1 MNDLLYAIILSLL
14 PIAELRGGL
23 PYAYLVG
30 EYPIWVSYLVCVG
43 ANFFV
48 GPIVFIFLETVHKLL
63 IRWSFYQKVFEII
76 IRRVRRKTSHLIE
89 KYGFW
94 GITLFVAVPLPV
106 TGAYTGTIAAWLF
119 GLDKKKSLLAVLVGV
134 CIAGLVVSIVV
145 YFGLEGF
152 EFLYK
157 RME

>member
-1 MNDLLYAIILSLL
+1 MSDILYAIILSLL
-14 PIAELRGGL
+14 PITELRGGL

-30 EYPIWVSYLVCVG
+30 QYPIWLSYLVCVG

-48 GPIVFIFLETVHKLL
+48 GPIMFIFLETIHKWLM
-63 IRWSFYQKVFEII
+63 RSMYYQKIFEIMVK
-76 IRRVRRKTSHLIE
+76 RVRRKTSHLIE

-94 GITLFVAVPLPV
+94 GITLFVAVPFPV
-106 TGAYTGTIAAWLF
+106 TGAYTGTVAAWLF

-134 CIAGLVVSIVV
+134 SISGLIVSAVV

-157 RME
+157 RVD

>member
-1 MNDLLYAIILSLL
+1 MSNLAYAILLSLL
-14 PIAELRGGL
+14 PVAELRGGL
-23 PYAYLVG
+23 PYAYLTG
-30 EYPIWVSYLVCVG
+30 SPIWLAYLVCVV

-48 GPIVFIFLETVHKLL
+48 GPIMFLFLETVHKWL
-63 IRWSFYQKVFEII
+63 IKWNLYQKLFEII

-94 GITLFVAVPLPV
+94 GITLFVAIPLPV

-119 GLDKKKSLLAVLVGV
+119 GLDKKRSLLAVLAGV
-134 CIAGLVVSIVV
+134 CIAGLIVSVVVF
-145 YFGLEGF
+145 FGIEGL

-157 RME
+157 KIE